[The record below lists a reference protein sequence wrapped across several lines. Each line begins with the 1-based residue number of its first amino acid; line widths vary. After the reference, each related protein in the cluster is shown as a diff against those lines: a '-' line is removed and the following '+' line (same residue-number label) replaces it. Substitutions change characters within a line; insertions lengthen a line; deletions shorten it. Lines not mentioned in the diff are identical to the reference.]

1 MEKSKNKRKVQRI
14 VSMISGVSL
23 TVIGFLVIPK
33 VINKY
38 SQKIYK
44 RNLKADEI
52 DFENMGPEIVTNRK
66 KDGE

>member
-1 MEKSKNKRKVQRI
+1 MGKSKNKRKVQRI

-52 DFENMGPEIVTNRK
+52 DFADMGPKIVTNMK

>member
-1 MEKSKNKRKVQRI
+1 
-14 VSMISGVSL
+14 MISGVSL

>member
-52 DFENMGPEIVTNRK
+52 DFENMGPKIVTNRK